1 MENLCCFDSTGEISW
16 SKAGCTEQQQEQSSH
31 GVHTWVVVA
40 HDSSET
46 DEADEVMQLV
56 NEGLSS
62 DGEVDDAFGSMN
74 ELRQGDT
81 CIFFFFFK
89 YFFGLYW

>member
-1 MENLCCFDSTGEISW
+1 M
-16 SKAGCTEQQQEQSSH
+16 
-31 GVHTWVVVA
+31 VVA

-46 DEADEVMQLV
+46 DEADEVMQLM

-89 YFFGLYW
+89 YFFGLY